1 MNLKAML
8 EESARQYGGKT
19 AVALGDFRLSYT
31 ELDEASN
38 RVANTLLEAGVSKG
52 ERVAM
57 LLSNS
62 PRYAVIYFGI
72 VKIGA
77 IAVPLDT
84 KYKIR
89 ELTSLF
95 NHCQPKILVTE
106 SPYLEPLI
114 PVLPGFRYIESV
126 IDLSSD
132 GSEQFLSYQAMMSN
146 GSSQRV
152 GVEPGPNDVAHIAY
166 TSGPT
171 LRPRGVMLTHGRLV
185 QAAEIS
191 ASGFQQTDRD
201 IVMLFAMP
209 MHHAV
214 GLVVILLTSVGRGS
228 SVIML
233 PGLSID
239 GLIEVTRKE
248 KVTIFM
254 GVPFTHALIVKKA
267 EEAGI
272 RPDLDSLRIC
282 ASAGAPL
289 PKDIIERFERY
300 LGLRLIQFYG
310 LTEGTVH
317 VTCQALN
324 GSGKLGSVGKALPGW
339 ELKVVNDDGQ
349 ELPPNRP
356 GEIAIK
362 GPIMNGYYNNPQ
374 ATTEAIRH
382 GWLYTGDIG
391 RVDEDGCLFI
401 LGLKKEMIITKGQ
414 NIYPSD
420 IEEVLSDHPAVAEVA
435 VVGVPDRVRGEVVAV
450 AIRLKEGERATEPE
464 IKKFC
469 LERIANYKVPKQ
481 VIFLDSLPKNGDGNI
496 NKQSLK
502 GYLSAARAAAK
513 GNAYYPEG

>member
-1 MNLKAML
+1 MEAMNLKAML

-52 ERVAM
+52 DRVAI
-57 LLSNS
+57 LLPNS

-89 ELTSLF
+89 ELASLF
-95 NHCQPKILVTE
+95 NHCQPRVLVVE

-126 IDLSSD
+126 INLSGE
-132 GSEQFLSYQAMMSN
+132 GSEQFLSYQAIMSS
-146 GSSQRV
+146 GSAQRV
-152 GVEPGPNDVAHIAY
+152 EVEPEPNDVAHIAY

-171 LRPRGVMLTHGRLV
+171 LRPRGV
-185 QAAEIS
+185 
-191 ASGFQQTDRD
+191 
-201 IVMLFAMP
+201 

-239 GLIEVTRKE
+239 GLIEATRKE
-248 KVTIFM
+248 KATIFM

-267 EEAGI
+267 EDEGI
-272 RPDLDSLRIC
+272 RPDLGSLRIC

-289 PKDIIERFERY
+289 PEDIIERFERY

-310 LTEGTVH
+310 LTEGTAH

-324 GSGKLGSVGKALPGW
+324 GIGKLGSVGKALPGW
-339 ELKVVNDDGQ
+339 ELKIVDDSGQ
-349 ELPPNRP
+349 ELPPYRP
-356 GEIAIK
+356 GEIIIK

-374 ATTEAIRH
+374 ATAEAIRH

-391 RVDEDGCLFI
+391 RIDADGCLFI
-401 LGLKKEMIITKGQ
+401 LGLKREMIITKGQ

-420 IEEVLSDHPAVAEVA
+420 IEEVLSGHPAVAEVA
-435 VVGVPDRVRGEVVAV
+435 VVGIPDRVRGEVVAV
-450 AIRLKEGERATEPE
+450 AIRLKEGGKATERE

-481 VIFLDSLPKNGDGNI
+481 VIFLDSLTKTGDGKI

-502 GYLSAARAAAK
+502 GYLSAAKAAEK
-513 GNAYYPEG
+513 GNT